1 MQCPGEA
8 GRLVWVLCTTA
19 LLRPVR
25 NAAPDGG
32 RGRSPDIPQLV
43 TGHDRGMPMAYR
55 GVVTM
60 AIAALVA
67 GGPDGGPKLGTSFER
82 GLPCCV
88 QSHPGPPGTLSGKSQ
103 PVFQNSKMAA
113 EDCPSHLPCDSRMQ
127 RQVSCS
133 LGEVWLLEIVV
144 HKKIIQCLPGE
155 TAQ

>member
-25 NAAPDGG
+25 DAAPDGG

-67 GGPDGGPKLGTSFER
+67 GGPDGGPKLGTSFEKE
-82 GLPCCV
+82 LPCCV
-88 QSHPGPPGTLSGKSQ
+88 QSQFSKTARWQQRIALRICPVTPGCSGKL
-103 PVFQNSKMAA
+103 VAA
-113 EDCPSHLPCDSRMQ
+113 WGRCGCWR
-127 RQVSCS
+127 
-133 LGEVWLLEIVV
+133 
-144 HKKIIQCLPGE
+144 
-155 TAQ
+155 